1 MHLRRKPCGW
11 YAWGHSRIRNRVEP
25 SIASNNR
32 KDKLTF
38 RIKLMCCMNVP
49 GCKTS
54 TKTSG
59 QETMTQ
65 NRMLLRIGTDVQDLR
80 SYNRS
85 KACPDPP
92 LEQSSEIPGEHRDRA
107 HRGCLD
113 DRGRVIPKLG
123 YFHQKANARSLLIT
137 RAFRAGASC

>member
-49 GCKTS
+49 WL
-54 TKTSG
+54 
-59 QETMTQ
+59 Q
-65 NRMLLRIGTDVQDLR
+65 NEHKDKR
-80 SYNRS
+80 SRND
-85 KACPDPP
+85 DP
-92 LEQSSEIPGEHRDRA
+92 EQ
-107 HRGCLD
+107 
-113 DRGRVIPKLG
+113 
-123 YFHQKANARSLLIT
+123 NAPENWH
-137 RAFRAGASC
+137 